1 MSRDPGRIKVRLLGN
16 LALIETETGG
26 MAVVPLHSVC
36 NLIRRLNVEVVEGD
50 IKCPEI
56 LEVKEVA
63 EDVSI
68 RGAGVDEEP
77 EGESEEEEL

>member
-1 MSRDPGRIKVRLLGN
+1 MPRDPGKIKVRLLGN

-36 NLIRRLNVEVVEGD
+36 SLIRRLNLEVIEGD
-50 IKCPEI
+50 IKCPEV

-63 EDVSI
+63 ENVDI

-77 EGESEEEEL
+77 EGEPEEEEL